1 MWKNVFQNTKMLD
14 FSFSGWGET
23 SLNPSVQ
30 NPHENSQSTSDQQPK
45 LSRVM
50 RGQSPAELRQEKC
63 SGLPS
68 APASSCYSSSLSW
81 VERSLVWHTATSYTL
96 SGIQNTWQ
104 GGKVHSANCSDI
116 TSKFLPGKMLV
127 FLPYVMLLKQRYW
140 YGTNNGHFIYHSFAS
155 IAMHS
160 CLLSV
165 HLSSTDI
172 SAIADKLLPPYKN
185 KEANKRH

>member
-1 MWKNVFQNTKMLD
+1 MVEEKPLWILQCRIHMRTVSQLQINSPNCQESWGGNHLLN
-14 FSFSGWGET
+14 SG
-23 SLNPSVQ
+23 
-30 NPHENSQSTSDQQPK
+30 
-45 LSRVM
+45 
-50 RGQSPAELRQEKC
+50 RGNAQVSP
-63 SGLPS
+63 LP
-68 APASSCYSSSLSW
+68 PASSCYSSSLSW

-116 TSKFLPGKMLV
+116 TSKFLSGKMLV

-140 YGTNNGHFIYHSFAS
+140 NGTNNGHFIYHSFAS
-155 IAMHS
+155 IATHS

-172 SAIADKLLPPYKN
+172 SVIADKLLPPYKN